1 MVQDRHAEISKTFP
15 GQANHTM
22 RILRAVINHAS
33 DIHYEEHGIPLILIN
48 PVRTLSKLKRWNK
61 LQPRQ
66 DVIRDEDLKAWAKAV
81 NNLNNSIISAYLF
94 FTLMTGLRKN
104 ESASLKWANIDF
116 KSKFFTIEDT
126 KNNRQH
132 YLPLTKFTIATL
144 EHLKSVRQNE
154 YVFPGNNGHIKDVRH
169 YLDLV
174 EQASKVTF
182 TLHTLRRTFT
192 TIAATRLPEY
202 TVKKLTNHIDKSDV
216 TQGYA
221 IIEVEKLRQ
230 PLNQVEHHILKCAG
244 ILR

>member
-1 MVQDRHAEISKTFP
+1 MV
-15 GQANHTM
+15 
-22 RILRAVINHAS
+22 
-33 DIHYEEHGIPLILIN
+33 
-48 PVRTLSKLKRWNK
+48 
-61 LQPRQ
+61 
-66 DVIRDEDLKAWAKAV
+66 
-81 NNLNNSIISAYLF
+81 
-94 FTLMTGLRKN
+94 TGLRKN
-104 ESASLKWANIDF
+104 EAASLKWDSIDF

-132 YLPLTKFTIATL
+132 CLPLTKFTTAML
-144 EHLKSVRQNE
+144 ELLKSKRQNE
-154 YVFPGNNGHIKDVRH
+154 YVFPGNNGHIKDIRY

-174 EQASKVTF
+174 EQAAKIEF

-230 PLNQVEHHILKCAG
+230 PLTQVEHHILKSAG
-244 ILR
+244 IL